1 MTRERLPARR
11 NAATFEV
18 VHGRH
23 LYDVTAGFYD
33 DGRVGEVFVTPRLKI
48 KSGDLLEAVARD
60 SAILLSLALQH
71 GCPIETIR
79 TALTRDER
87 GEPAGPIGEICDELA
102 GIRIEALP
110 AAPSGEGAR

>member
-11 NAATFEV
+11 ASVTFEV
-18 VHGRH
+18 VDNRHH

-60 SAILLSLALQH
+60 YAILLSLALQH
-71 GCPIETIR
+71 GCPLETIR
-79 TALTRDER
+79 AALTRDER
-87 GEPAGPIGEICDELA
+87 DEAAGPIGEICDALAGLAVEPELA
-102 GIRIEALP
+102 EP
-110 AAPSGEGAR
+110 AP

>member
-11 NAATFEV
+11 CAATFEV
-18 VHGRH
+18 VHGAH

-60 SAILLSLALQH
+60 GAILLSIALQF
-71 GCPIETIR
+71 GCPVETIR
-79 TALTRDER
+79 AALTRDER
-87 GEPAGPIGEICDELA
+87 GEAASPIGEVCDALSE
-102 GIRIEALP
+102 IRIQTDQTEE
-110 AAPSGEGAR
+110 SR